1 MNKQRRKMIAEVV
14 EKIETLKGDLEMIR
28 DEEQDAFDNM
38 PESLQGSMRGE
49 EMEEAIGY
57 MDDAIEGL
65 DTAIDSLGE
74 VE

>member
-49 EMEEAIGY
+49 EMEEAIEY
-57 MDDAIEGL
+57 MDEAIEGL
-65 DTAIDSLGE
+65 DTAIDSLE
-74 VE
+74 NI

>member
-14 EKIETLKGDLEMIR
+14 EKIEALKGDLEMIR

-65 DTAIDSLGE
+65 DTAIDSLE
-74 VE
+74 NI